1 METKSISGQTPQHSQ
16 EFLKERKFLMIVP
29 LLILPFL
36 TMGFWALGGGKQEN
50 RALDTSTVKGLNA
63 TLPQAQFKDQKTE
76 DKMDLYQNAKRDSA
90 GSGNNGVSQ
99 SFARA
104 MGFDAAKA
112 NHIDSAK
119 STANNV
125 GGPESSADANE
136 IKIQAKL
143 AQINRQIS
151 QPETP
156 EYGGAGNVEQQSGPD
171 VKRLEMMM
179 KTMNGNGKDP
189 EMGQLS
195 QMLQQINDI
204 QNPGNENSRIRNQS
218 LKNRQRAYPVMAA
231 KEDDEDDNSASNDQP
246 SFSYASYDGRGKSKK
261 RHSANTR
268 QASGNTIQAVVH
280 EDQTLVS
287 GAVVKLRLVDGIYV
301 NGRMIPKGSF
311 VYGICEL
318 NNERLI
324 IKIASIRYLNNIL
337 PVALSVYDL
346 DGMEGLYVPGSIG
359 RDAAKNGVGDA
370 VQSMQLM
377 SMDQSV
383 GTQAA
388 GAGIE
393 AAKGLF
399 GHRVKQIK
407 VKIKAGYEVLLKDNN
422 ERDN

>member
-1 METKSISGQTPQHSQ
+1 
-16 EFLKERKFLMIVP
+16 
-29 LLILPFL
+29 LILPFL
-36 TMGFWALGGGKQEN
+36 TMGFWALGGGKQVN
-50 RALDTSTVKGLNA
+50 GQFDTSTAKGLN
-63 TLPQAQFKDQKTE
+63 TSLPQAQFKDEKAE
-76 DKMDLYQNAKRDSA
+76 NKMGIYQDAKRDSA
-90 GSGNNGVSQ
+90 GSENNGVNQNFVRS
-99 SFARA
+99 

-112 NHIDSAK
+112 KPIDSMGNGN
-119 STANNV
+119 TINPGEPQNT
-125 GGPESSADANE
+125 ADANE
-136 IKIQAKL
+136 LKIQAKL

-156 EYGGAGNVEQQSGPD
+156 QYTGGGANNQQSGPD
-171 VKRLEMMM
+171 VKRLEMMV
-179 KTMNGNGKDP
+179 KTMNSGGNDP
-189 EMGQLS
+189 EMQQLS

-231 KEDDEDDNSASNDQP
+231 KEDEDDNGNVNDQA
-246 SFSYASYDGRGKSKK
+246 SVSYASYDGGGKNKK
-261 RHSANTR
+261 HHSANTD
-268 QASGNTIQAVVH
+268 QSPGNTIQAVVH
-280 EDQTLVS
+280 ENQTLVS

-311 VYGICEL
+311 VYGICAL

-383 GTQAA
+383 TTQAA

-399 GHRVKQIK
+399 GHKVKQIK
-407 VKIKAGYEVLLKDNN
+407 VKIKAGYEVLLKDTN

>member
-1 METKSISGQTPQHSQ
+1 MQT
-16 EFLKERKFLMIVP
+16 
-29 LLILPFL
+29 
-36 TMGFWALGGGKQEN
+36 
-50 RALDTSTVKGLNA
+50 
-63 TLPQAQFKDQKTE
+63 
-76 DKMDLYQNAKRDSA
+76 
-90 GSGNNGVSQ
+90 SQ
-99 SFARA
+99 SFGIHFTTRPDKARDGKEPIYA
-104 MGFDAAKA
+104 CVTVNKQRAYIALKHNVDPKNWDSGKGTAKGNKDEVKSINNYLGEVRNTISNNYKQLQLKGKMLSAKA
-112 NHIDSAK
+112 VKDLYLGAEEEVYTLSRLFIYHNET
-119 STANNV
+119 STTDPQNM
-125 GGPESSADANE
+125 ADANE
-136 IKIQAKL
+136 LKIQTKL

-151 QPETP
+151 QPEAPQYT
-156 EYGGAGNVEQQSGPD
+156 GGGTHDQQSGPD

-179 KTMNGNGKDP
+179 KTMNSGGNDP
-189 EMGQLS
+189 EMRQLN

-204 QNPGNENSRIRNQS
+204 QNPGNENSRIRSQS

-231 KEDDEDDNSASNDQP
+231 KEEDEDDNGVSNDQP
-246 SFSYASYDGRGKSKK
+246 SVNYAAYDGGGKSKK
-261 RHSANTR
+261 HHTANTG
-268 QASGNTIQAVVH
+268 QAPGNTIQAVVH
-280 EDQTLVS
+280 QDQTLVS

-311 VYGICEL
+311 VYGTCGL

-324 IKIASIRYLNNIL
+324 IKIASIRYLNSIL

-370 VQSMQLM
+370 VQSVQLM

-388 GAGIE
+388 GVGIE

-399 GHRVKQIK
+399 GRKVKQIK
-407 VKIKAGYEVLLKDNN
+407 VKIKAGYEVLLKDSN